1 MNIQENQKKYGVTI
15 VLELIGGSKLFYE
28 AYVKQ
33 YPTNLANAMSFSK
46 NPNCTCR
53 NALIKHYNE
62 NKPEVDTFT
71 MEFLEEHPS
80 ELAIDQFLQKHAN
93 KNVVG
98 TIVKIDKTPEAF
110 KDVTNKMQSEKW
122 VFRQMSV
129 AVEDDKY
136 ILFFV

>member
-15 VLELIGGSKLFYE
+15 VLELIGGSKLFYD

-33 YPTNLANAMSFSK
+33 YPSNLANAMSFSK

-62 NKPEVDTFT
+62 NKSDVDTFT
-71 MEFLEEHPS
+71 TEFLEEHPA

-110 KDVTNKMQSEKW
+110 KNITNQMQSEKW

-129 AVEDDKY
+129 AVEDNNY
-136 ILFFV
+136 VLFFV

>member
-1 MNIQENQKKYGVTI
+1 MNIQENQKKYGVQI
-15 VLELIGGSKLFYE
+15 VLELIGGSKLFYDE
-28 AYVKQ
+28 YVKA
-33 YPTNLANAMSFSK
+33 YPTNLANAMSFAK

-62 NKPEVDTFT
+62 NKKEVDDFT
-71 MEFLEEHPS
+71 IKFLEVHPS

-98 TIVKIDKTPEAF
+98 TIVKIDKSPEAF
-110 KDVTNKMQSEKW
+110 KDITNKMQAEKW

-129 AVEDDKY
+129 AVEGDNY
-136 ILFFV
+136 VLFFV